1 MKTPWLCGRRC
12 SASYLQSL
20 YINEINW
27 KSTQDILLPYSYPK
41 AEFDRAV
48 GRINALLDR
57 VDDSV
62 ILNHPYMD
70 LYHKH
75 FLLKIKGCDKMSV
88 AADKKN
94 LRVLYDGEE
103 VYSADKVPI
112 VVNSF

>member
-1 MKTPWLCGRRC
+1 MAMWEEMFGRYEGHVP
-12 SASYLQSL
+12 SYLQSL
-20 YINEINW
+20 YINDINW

-41 AEFDRAV
+41 DEFDRAV

-75 FLLKIKGCDKMSV
+75 FLLRIKGCDKMSV
-88 AADKKN
+88 AADK
-94 LRVLYDGEE
+94 RICVC
-103 VYSADKVPI
+103 SMTARRFTVPTRCR
-112 VVNSF
+112 